1 MTIRSTLLMSYLL
14 ISLASALLITLMIF
28 AHFREILQTE
38 IEDKLKSQAATM
50 MQQID
55 TMLFERM
62 ENMFIWNRLDVMQ
75 EVRVRD
81 VDKRLAQFL
90 RDLHTGYGGVYQQ
103 LFVVDPNNEVIS
115 ASDATLIGSD
125 YKDDDPWLNATRD
138 NNTLFF
144 QKLSPNHDCLYFSI
158 AIPDAFQQGQ
168 IGRLYA
174 SFDWKEIFKML
185 QVNLPYSTDSP
196 AYALLVDDSGGII
209 ATSSELNNKV
219 LRFYPLPETWHFSNN
234 ATGTLNTEAEFL
246 NNQKMLVGYARSQGY
261 RTFKGF
267 GWRVLIMQPSS
278 SAFAPIW
285 NLWQALLVFL
295 CVTLLIGIAVSFWMS
310 AKIARPIVQLADFTR
325 EFMRGKQ
332 SVPPQLKSSRE
343 IAELSTQ
350 FSQMISNLEQS
361 KQDVVRVAK
370 LAVIGEMA
378 ASMAHEVR
386 TPLGILRS
394 SAQIL
399 QRDPELSVIGHEMA
413 GFILSETKRLNELIT
428 TLLECACPRPPH
440 FVPQNI
446 HPILDHTLELLQSQ
460 AEHKKVQ
467 LLRRFTA
474 GDAVIDCDR
483 DHVIQVFLNL
493 IMNAMQHTHEGGRVE
508 VSTQWLEAQL
518 AIRVSDDGAG
528 ISDANKA
535 RVFEPFFTQRQDGIG
550 LGLTVVQQLILAHH
564 GTIFVTDS
572 VYGGACFTVL
582 LPFTS
587 TQKD

>member
-1 MTIRSTLLMSYLL
+1 
-14 ISLASALLITLMIF
+14 
-28 AHFREILQTE
+28 
-38 IEDKLKSQAATM
+38 
-50 MQQID
+50 
-55 TMLFERM
+55 
-62 ENMFIWNRLDVMQ
+62 
-75 EVRVRD
+75 
-81 VDKRLAQFL
+81 
-90 RDLHTGYGGVYQQ
+90 
-103 LFVVDPNNEVIS
+103 
-115 ASDATLIGSD
+115 
-125 YKDDDPWLNATRD
+125 
-138 NNTLFF
+138 
-144 QKLSPNHDCLYFSI
+144 
-158 AIPDAFQQGQ
+158 
-168 IGRLYA
+168 
-174 SFDWKEIFKML
+174 
-185 QVNLPYSTDSP
+185 
-196 AYALLVDDSGGII
+196 
-209 ATSSELNNKV
+209 
-219 LRFYPLPETWHFSNN
+219 
-234 ATGTLNTEAEFL
+234 
-246 NNQKMLVGYARSQGY
+246 
-261 RTFKGF
+261 
-267 GWRVLIMQPSS
+267 
-278 SAFAPIW
+278 
-285 NLWQALLVFL
+285 
-295 CVTLLIGIAVSFWMS
+295 
-310 AKIARPIVQLADFTR
+310 
-325 EFMRGKQ
+325 
-332 SVPPQLKSSRE
+332 
-343 IAELSTQ
+343 
-350 FSQMISNLEQS
+350 
-361 KQDVVRVAK
+361 